1 MTSIRDTAPVCQVGA
16 GMRLLRRG
24 LAAAGL
30 VTALNVIGAAHAQEM
45 SGADR
50 QAIIANFLEA
60 DTNNDGALY
69 LSEFE
74 KLMKLNADDKLGRA
88 AMVVRTGAYGQAFN
102 RLDTNRDGAVTR
114 EEIQALADGRG

>member
-1 MTSIRDTAPVCQVGA
+1 MTSPTAT
-16 GMRLLRRG
+16 LLT
-24 LAAAGL
+24 LAAL
-30 VTALNVIGAAHAQEM
+30 AAVPVSAASAQEM

-50 QAIIANFLEA
+50 QALIANFLQA

-74 KLMKLNADDKLGRA
+74 QLMKLNANDNLGRA
-88 AMVVRTGAYGQAFN
+88 AIVVRTGAYGKAFN

-114 EEIQALADGRG
+114 EEIQALAEGRG

>member
-1 MTSIRDTAPVCQVGA
+1 MTSIRNPEPVCRMSA
-16 GMRLLRRG
+16 DLRRLRTG

-30 VTALNVIGAAHAQEM
+30 VTALHVVGAAAAQEM

-50 QAIIANFLEA
+50 QAMIANFLHA
-60 DTNNDGALY
+60 DANNDGALY

-74 KLMKLNADDKLGRA
+74 QLMKLNADDNLGRA

-102 RLDTNRDGAVTR
+102 RLDANRDGAVTR
-114 EEIQALADGRG
+114 DEIEALAEGRG